1 MKSIDAGVAI
11 RDVVAD
17 VVAEVAEEELFLIN
31 ALATLDDEAVVKRL
45 TAREQRRDPLGFG
58 AETAAAVVTSIVWI
72 ALTEA
77 VCKLVDS
84 AVDRL
89 GEAKRRRRRKAV
101 PTSVPPLTR
110 DQLAAVK
117 AAIVAAARKAGL
129 SESRTDVI
137 AQATVSRL
145 VLAPAEAEKGRNSEA
160 AS

>member
-1 MKSIDAGVAI
+1 MAQ
-11 RDVVAD
+11 R
-17 VVAEVAEEELFLIN
+17 
-31 ALATLDDEAVVKRL
+31 TL
-45 TAREQRRDPLGFG
+45 T
-58 AETAAAVVTSIVWI
+58 VVTIIHVLPPLRWQLR

-137 AQATVSRL
+137 AKATVSRL